1 MEEYSEQSRL
11 KKHFNRYLSYAK
23 NINWPL
29 EQTALGGVIAI
40 VATYNNSRIELH
52 EFDAGLIHYCVSEF
66 ENEYFNLRHSSEN
79 CYFIPYEHPTL
90 LQFLRDVHYLRLRLD
105 EDLLPL
111 LDELLLTGRKM
122 NAESYTPDS
131 LASLLIEIIGLQSNS
146 SIFDPCVGS
155 GSFVTAAQEYL
166 QSQKF
171 DFEGTDKISFNVVLA
186 QLKLI
191 LSGGDHRNIYHGSAF
206 EHSANLPQFD
216 FVVSNPPIGKL
227 PKREAE
233 HRYYNV
239 LQLPSSE
246 MSLNYIELGLKH
258 LKPNGRAAFL
268 VPINFLFAGGDIE
281 RIRQRWIESKV
292 LLGVVTL
299 APSLLSNTGLRCA
312 LLLFEKNKN
321 INDIRLVKGGDCFT
335 KGAKNMN
342 TLSIENIQELII
354 RFHNLTPNSNTLVVN
369 PSQLADKGYS
379 LLPEEHNPKQ
389 KVANNTLSDT
399 WQEIGDIAQ
408 VLRGSSLAKCEKG
421 DTAVIRGKDIRTEQI
436 DLDSLARKDL
446 STYHK
451 PIQLC
456 QKNDV
461 LIQRLGENPAAYLI
475 TEREA
480 GIACEDTVFIVR
492 FDELSIA
499 CIDFICQFLNSEQV
513 SSRYNNA
520 RSYSVIPTQTLKSIT
535 QLEVPIAAQK
545 IISTVQAM
553 NALEKQ
559 LKTEYEKSLELK
571 NSLFN
576 GLEVDLSDNIL
587 NAQHTANALEAAL
600 KTKDNISYRLR
611 TQYPFPLAYAYR
623 NIYAERE
630 LASIYERQMKYGEQ
644 FLLFLASIGLALVNK
659 YIGECDKPLAIRLIE
674 KFDNDV
680 KKALSPGD
688 IYSCL
693 QACCKTLSSC
703 TNNELAQQFQ
713 QLWFKTNNKETE
725 FAKKTLEQIVKR
737 LNDHK
742 HHRGPSNR
750 HERSKAIEEQQGVIN
765 ELLATVDFCAKWRII
780 LVEDIERM
788 WRNSELE
795 YSISVLQGD
804 HPAFARSTVITK
816 TDLVKDK
823 LYLQTNEEFICLYP
837 LLSLNYNPETKREEI
852 FSLDKFTNKSLAV
865 KSFDSGTTIESN
877 VLKADFEYWIDNLK
891 HSLEKAKK
899 N

>member
-1 MEEYSEQSRL
+1 MEEYSEQSQL
-11 KKHFNRYLSYAK
+11 KKHFGRYLNYARE
-23 NINWPL
+23 INWPI

-40 VATYNNSRIELH
+40 VATYNSSISELH
-52 EFDAGLIHYCVSEF
+52 EFEGEAIHSCVSEF
-66 ENEYFNLRHSSEN
+66 EHEYFNLRSSSEN
-79 CYFIPYEHPTL
+79 FYFIPYDHPAL
-90 LQFLRDVHYLRLRLD
+90 SQFLRDVHYLRLRLD

-111 LDELLLTGRKM
+111 LDELLLGGRTR

-131 LASLLIEIIGLQSNS
+131 LASLLIEIIGVQPNS

-155 GSFVTAAQEYL
+155 GSFFTAAQEYL
-166 QSQKF
+166 QGQKF
-171 DFEGTDKISFNVVLA
+171 VFEGADKISFNVVLA
-186 QLKLI
+186 QLKAI
-191 LSGGDHRNIYHGSAF
+191 LSGENHRNIYIGSAF
-206 EHSANLPQFD
+206 ALSANLAQYD

-227 PKREAE
+227 PQREAE

-239 LQLPSSE
+239 LQQPSSE
-246 MSLNYIELGLKH
+246 MSMNYVELGLKH

-268 VPINFLFAGGDIE
+268 VPMNVLFAGGDIE
-281 RIRQRWIESKV
+281 SIRHKWIESGI

-299 APSLLSNTGLRCA
+299 APNLLFHTGLKCA
-312 LLLFEKNKN
+312 ALIFENN
-321 INDIRLVKGGDCFT
+321 RNSNGVRLVRGEDCFT
-335 KGAKNMN
+335 EGAKRRNM
-342 TLSIENIQELII
+342 LSRENIQELVT
-354 RFHNLTPNSNTLVVN
+354 RFHNLTPDNNVLTVKH
-369 PSQLADKGYS
+369 SQLAEKGYI
-379 LLPEEHNPKQ
+379 LIPDEYYPKQ
-389 KVANNTLSDT
+389 QLAKNTLSDN
-399 WQEIGDIAQ
+399 WQELGNIAQ

-421 DTAVIRGKDIRTEQI
+421 DTPVVRGKDIRTEQI

-451 PIQLC
+451 PIQVC
-456 QKNDV
+456 QKNDI
-461 LIQRLGENPAAYLI
+461 LIQRIGANPAAYLI

-480 GIACEDTVFIVR
+480 GLSCEETVFIVR
-492 FDELSIA
+492 FVELSIER
-499 CIDFICQFLNSEQV
+499 IDFICQFLNSGQV

-553 NALEKQ
+553 NDLEKQ

-571 NSLFN
+571 NALFN
-576 GLEVDLSDNIL
+576 GLEVDLSDNLL
-587 NAQHTANALEAAL
+587 NAQYTANALEAAL
-600 KTKDNISYRLR
+600 KTKDDISYRLR

-659 YIGECDKPLAIRLIE
+659 YIDECDKPLAIGLIE

-693 QACCKTLSSC
+693 QACCRTLSSC
-703 TNNELAQQFQ
+703 TNNELAQQYQ

-725 FAKKTLEQIVKR
+725 FAKITLEQIVKR

-750 HERSKAIEEQQGVIN
+750 HERSIAIEEQQSVIN
-765 ELLATVDFCAKWRII
+765 ELLATIDFCAKWRII
-780 LVEDIERM
+780 LVEDIERR

-795 YSISVLQGD
+795 YSVSVLQGD

-837 LLSLNYNPETKREEI
+837 LLSLNYNPQTKREEI
-852 FSLDKFTNKSLAV
+852 FSLDKYTKKSLSV
-865 KSFDSGTTIESN
+865 KSFDSGTTIESS
-877 VLKADFEYWIDNLK
+877 VLKSDLEYWVDNLK
-891 HSLEKAKK
+891 HNLVEAKK